1 MVASLNTV
9 VIYFII
15 LTLENVGTFVNYHG
29 NFIISAQVFKSYFFE
44 DNENIFL
51 ERAKI

>member
-1 MVASLNTV
+1 MVANLNTV

-15 LTLENVGTFVNYHG
+15 LTLENVGTLVNYHG
-29 NFIISAQVFKSYFFE
+29 NFIISAQESYFFE

-51 ERAKI
+51 KRAKI